1 MTQRRQS
8 DLCKAYRNLLT
19 LKENEIYGKDY
30 KLKTNMMVYRRRG
43 NALRKMMQKNS
54 SKTKNINS
62 LQALQ

>member
-1 MTQRRQS
+1 MK
-8 DLCKAYRNLLT
+8 D
-19 LKENEIYGKDY
+19 YGKDY